1 LICGVSTVD
10 FVSVLNPFANQNE
23 LFQKTTELTARLQ
36 VAEHQAAALKAQNDR
51 LAAENAKL
59 QQLKTENQTLKG
71 EVGRYS
77 ERVLLLEEELRWMRA
92 QFYGSRSQQDLA
104 SDNPDQRLLF
114 NEAEVLAAIEA
125 ADEAQRNRTKTIA
138 AHERRHT
145 GGRKAIPA
153 HFPRIEITHDLPEE
167 QKMCTKCPVPHPLT
181 RIGGEKR
188 ECYRFEPPKIS
199 VEVHIRPTYVCEE
212 RHQDVITAPA
222 PPVLL
227 PRTMASPSLLAHL
240 ITAKFD
246 DGLPLYRVARQLE
259 RSGMDLSPG
268 TAGTWVNTV
277 GQQKVAG
284 LIELLNDHLFVNAW
298 LQMDESYL
306 QVLRSAKAATT
317 DHYMVVRAAG
327 PPGHKVI
334 LFDYIPSRNT
344 EALKALLQRADG
356 GYYTGKLLTDGLDHY
371 DTISATLQLVHLGC
385 LQHARAYFYKAR
397 KVSTSKSAR
406 SLAQVAIDDYFK
418 PIFAVEDEVTQL
430 RNDHAARGIP
440 EPLDEIKSLRQA
452 KSKPLFE
459 AFKIWIDTLAPATP
473 PESALGKAFTYCAN
487 QWEKLVRH
495 LEHPEVAAHNN
506 YIEQQIKR
514 YATGR
519 KAWMFVYDKVGAAAS
534 ANLFSLVMTARANDL
549 DPFAYLCEVFEQLPL
564 ATSREALEAL
574 LPWNV
579 KTTLQARAATA
590 RAAIAIP

>member
-1 LICGVSTVD
+1 MSTVD
-10 FVSVLNPFANQNE
+10 FRAVLNPFANRDE
-23 LFQKTTELTARLQ
+23 LFQKTTELTARLKA
-36 VAEHQAAALKAQNDR
+36 AEHQAAALQAQNDR
-51 LAAENAKL
+51 LIAEIAKL
-59 QQLKTENQTLKG
+59 KPLKTENETLKG
-71 EVGRYS
+71 EVTRYS
-77 ERVLLLEEELRWMRA
+77 ERVVLLEEELRWMRS
-92 QFYGSRSQQDLA
+92 QFYGSRSQKDLA
-104 SDNPDQRLLF
+104 SDSPDQRLLF

-125 ADEAQRNRTKTIA
+125 ADEAQRNRKTKVA
-138 AHERRHT
+138 AHERPHT

-153 HFPRIEITHDLPEE
+153 HFPRVEIEHDLPQD
-167 QKMCTKCPVPHPLT
+167 QKMCMKCPVPHPLT
-181 RIGGEKR
+181 RIGEETR

-199 VEVHIRPTYVCEE
+199 VEVHIRPTYVCDV
-212 RHQDVITAPA
+212 RHEGVVTAPA

-246 DGLPLYRVARQLE
+246 DGIPLYRLARQLE

-268 TAGTWVNTV
+268 TAGTWVNIV
-277 GQQKVAG
+277 GRQKVAG
-284 LIELLNDHLFVNAW
+284 LIARLNDHLFVNPW

-306 QVLRSAKAATT
+306 QVLRSAKAATS

-327 PPGHKVI
+327 PPGRRII

-344 EALKALLQRADG
+344 EALKALLKRADG

-371 DTISATLQLVHLGC
+371 DTISAALHLTHLGC
-385 LQHARAYFYKAR
+385 NQHARAYFYKAR

-406 SLAQVAIDDYFK
+406 SLAQVALDDYFK
-418 PIFAVEDEVTQL
+418 PIFAVEEEITTL
-430 RNDHAARGIP
+430 RNEHAARGVA
-440 EPLDEIKSLRQA
+440 EPLDEIKVLRQT
-452 KSKPLFE
+452 KSKPLFA
-459 AFKIWIDTLAPATP
+459 AFKAWIELLAPATP

-495 LEHPEVAAHNN
+495 LEHPEVSAHNN

-519 KAWMFVYDKVGAAAS
+519 KAWMFVYDKVGAEAS

-549 DPFAYLCEVFEQLPL
+549 DPFAYLSEVFEQLPR
-564 ATSREALEAL
+564 ATTREALEAL

-579 KTTLQARAATA
+579 KATLQARAATA